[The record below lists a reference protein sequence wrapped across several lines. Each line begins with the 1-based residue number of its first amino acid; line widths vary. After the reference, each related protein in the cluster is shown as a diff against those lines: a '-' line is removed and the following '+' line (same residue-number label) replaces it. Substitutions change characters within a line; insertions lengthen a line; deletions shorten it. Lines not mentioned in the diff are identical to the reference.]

1 MNFAASSTA
10 IHMRRFERLK
20 KAFDTRDAKLHAIV
34 GKLVDAQQ
42 VILNHG
48 TQLRALYQG
57 RRKDVAELFPVATKT
72 ESCSGVSE
80 RELGT

>member
-1 MNFAASSTA
+1 
-10 IHMRRFERLK
+10 MRRFERLK

-34 GKLVDAQQ
+34 RKLVDVRQ
-42 VILNHG
+42 VMLNHG

-57 RRKDVAELFPVATKT
+57 RRKDVAELFPVTTKT
-72 ESCSGVSE
+72 ESRGGVSK